1 MNIKIPRDTLESI
14 FSILKKYFIVQEF
27 TSVHKITSKEKKL
40 YNEVA
45 KLAIKGKGKNE
56 LFKQTL

>member
-1 MNIKIPRDTLESI
+1 MMIKISRDTLEAI

-27 TSVHKITSKEKKL
+27 TSVHKITTKEKKL

-45 KLAIKGKGKNE
+45 KLLEEKK
-56 LFKQTL
+56 

>member
-1 MNIKIPRDTLESI
+1 MIIKIPRDTLEDI

-27 TSVHKITSKEKKL
+27 TSVHKITSKEKRL

-45 KLAIKGKGKNE
+45 KLLEEKE
-56 LFKQTL
+56 

>member
-1 MNIKIPRDTLESI
+1 MMIKISRDTLEAI

-27 TSVHKITSKEKKL
+27 TSVHKITSKEKRL

-45 KLAIKGKGKNE
+45 KLLEEKE
-56 LFKQTL
+56 

>member
-1 MNIKIPRDTLESI
+1 MSVKIPRDTLEAI

-27 TSVHKITSKEKKL
+27 TSVHKITSKEKRL

-45 KLAIKGKGKNE
+45 KLLEEKE
-56 LFKQTL
+56 